1 MRGATSWFVIAIAVL
16 LLTRALAAAP
26 APTPEDTC
34 EGVLTWSDEFFRH
47 CMEVLSKRV
56 ESAPKGSFE
65 RTSALVARAE
75 LRDAL
80 GSLKPSKRLEERAAA
95 LEDYSAAV
103 ASAPNDER
111 IRYGRARFLLRI
123 GHSEGALKD
132 ADVLIAKAPDRAKF
146 VALKGDT
153 LFQLNRMN
161 ESIEIYS
168 RAIGLTQF
176 CAEASLVQ
184 QQVNALRATPGT
196 DNAGGHP
203 FIAATRP
210 VMNATGLRC
219 APPAG
224 SSVVELALLKIN
236 LLNARGQSRRA
247 TGDDAGALKD
257 YEEALS
263 ISPELFVSMGHLQ
276 ICQWAIE
283 TRQSSVG
290 VEHCRRAFEGESISI
305 IDDPGLAAKI
315 GNLLL
320 ADGDLKGACRNA
332 FPFMSNDE
340 LRVFSAAPE
349 VQALQRR
356 VRSAL
361 AGAGLKGCAFVDRHP
376 DPASNH

>member
-1 MRGATSWFVIAIAVL
+1 MRGATSWFVVAVAVL

-26 APTPEDTC
+26 APTRDDNC
-34 EGVLTWSDEFFRH
+34 EGVLTGGDEFFRH

-56 ESAPKGSFE
+56 ESAPKRSFE
-65 RTSALVARAE
+65 RASALVARAA
-75 LRDAL
+75 LHDAF
-80 GSLKPSKRLEERAAA
+80 GSFKPSKGAEERAAA
-95 LEDYSAAV
+95 LADYAAAV
-103 ASAPNDER
+103 AIVPNDER
-111 IRYGRARFLLRI
+111 IRYSRARFLMRI
-123 GHSEGALKD
+123 GHSEDALKD
-132 ADVLIAKAPDRAKF
+132 AEVLIARAPDRAKF
-146 VALKGDT
+146 FALKGDT

-161 ESIEIYS
+161 EAIEIYS

-184 QQVNALRATPGT
+184 QHVNALRAPPGT
-196 DNAGGHP
+196 DNAGGQP
-203 FIAATRP
+203 FIAATSS
-210 VMNATGLRC
+210 VMNATVFRC

-247 TGDDAGALKD
+247 TADDAGALRD
-257 YEEALS
+257 YEGALA

-283 TRQSSVG
+283 TKRYSVG
-290 VEHCRRAFEGESISI
+290 VEHCERAFEGESMTI

-332 FPFMSNDE
+332 FPFMAGGE
-340 LRVFSAAPE
+340 LRIFYSAPE
-349 VQALQRR
+349 VQALQQR
-356 VRSAL
+356 VRRAL
-361 AGAGLKGCAFVDRHP
+361 AGAGLKDCSFINRHP
-376 DPASNH
+376 DPPSKH